1 MMNSQACASLD
12 RLLQSTAP
20 PVKSEIEIIVR
31 LPSDTPLINWG
42 VAMDRLTQALGG
54 GEWWYRMPAGQPG
67 RYEVEVNP

>member
-1 MMNSQACASLD
+1 MACQFCASLD
-12 RLLQSTAP
+12 PLLQSAHP
-20 PVKSEIEIIVR
+20 PVKTEIEIIVR

-42 VAMDRLTQALGG
+42 VAMDRLTQDLGG